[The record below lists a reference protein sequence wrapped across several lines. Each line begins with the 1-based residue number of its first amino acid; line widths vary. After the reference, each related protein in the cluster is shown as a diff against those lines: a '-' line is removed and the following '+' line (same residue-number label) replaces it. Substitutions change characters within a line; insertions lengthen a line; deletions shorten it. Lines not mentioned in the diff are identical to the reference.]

1 MRRTLLTTVMILT
14 GCLCLAQTFTLRVM
28 SMNIK
33 EGGKYIDNASEPYS
47 ELINKY
53 RPDVVALQEVD
64 YKTVRNGNRDWLN
77 EVAAQTGMFPYYC
90 QSFSYQGGG
99 FGVALLSRYP
109 FYKAEKIVSVIE
121 GAREHRASGWI
132 YISLPNGENVRV
144 ASVHL
149 ALESS
154 QITIRH
160 MADLN
165 KKIFENDT
173 VTPALL
179 IGDYNSA
186 PESDAI
192 AYIKVKWQDISKDT
206 GPTIPSDAP
215 KTKLDYV
222 MGYPKT
228 WTMDFYEI
236 VARPDLSDH
245 CFVVA
250 DVSFIRN

>member
-1 MRRTLLTTVMILT
+1 MKKILLAVFMIWM
-14 GCLCLAQTFTLRVM
+14 GSLCAAQTLSLRVM

-33 EGGKYIDNASEPYS
+33 EGGRYIGNVSEPYS
-47 ELINKY
+47 ELIKEY
-53 RPDVVALQEVD
+53 DPDVVALQEVD
-64 YKTVRNGNRDWLN
+64 YKTIRNGGKDWLN
-77 EVAAQTGMFPYYC
+77 EVAEQTGMFPYYC
-90 QSFSYQGGG
+90 QSFVYQGGG
-99 FGVALLSRYP
+99 FGVALLSKYP

-121 GAREHRASGWI
+121 GAREQRASGWI
-132 YISLPNGENVRV
+132 YISLPDGEKVRV
-144 ASVHL
+144 ASIHL

-173 VTPALL
+173 ETPTLL
-179 IGDYNSA
+179 IGDYNST

-192 AYIKVKWQDISKDT
+192 TYIKVKWQDISKGT
-206 GPTIPSDAP
+206 EPTIPSDAP

-222 MGYPKT
+222 MGYPKN
-228 WTMDFYEI
+228 WTRQSYET

-245 CFVVA
+245 CFIVA
-250 DVSFIRN
+250 DVSFTEE